1 MTEDYRTLEKRI
13 ADLETKM
20 NEKPKKPR
28 PPRKP
33 SEYNTFLADYLVKNK
48 SDKKTHKEL
57 FGEAVK
63 AWNDKKR

>member
-1 MTEDYRTLEKRI
+1 MSDDYKVLEKRI
-13 ADLETKM
+13 AELESKF

-28 PPRKP
+28 APRKP
-33 SEYNTFLADYLVKNK
+33 SEYNTFLADYLTKNK
-48 SDKKTHKEL
+48 SDKKPHKEL